1 MGEAGLLRTLRAVR
15 GVGAPDAMKQCEMIG
30 SMAGAS
36 DTVVR
41 FGPFELDLL
50 RRELRTSAGPVPLG
64 SRAFD
69 TLAELVRCHGQT
81 VDRAA
86 LIRVVWPGRVVEENN
101 LTQAIA
107 ALRRALAR
115 ETGMAGCIVTVA
127 GRGYRF
133 VAPLQHARS
142 GCRYAVAVMPLRC
155 VGDART
161 APADLA
167 DALVAALST
176 KTKSPVRS
184 LAAAA
189 ALPPDLDGAEAG
201 RRLAATHVVE
211 GSVHATGGHTR
222 VHLRIIETHSGIAC
236 WSHAFERVDEASV
249 DTIAEA
255 LSRALPAESTVPRM
269 SPIERRR
276 RDSMAETPMA

>member
-1 MGEAGLLRTLRAVR
+1 MVEAGHLRTLRAIR
-15 GVGAPDAMKQCEMIG
+15 GVGAPDAMKQCEMIE

-50 RRELRTSAGPVPLG
+50 RRELRTSAGPVRLG
-64 SRAFD
+64 ARAFD

-81 VDRAA
+81 VERAA
-86 LIRVVWPGRVVEENN
+86 LMQAVWPGRIVEENN

-115 ETGMAGCIVTVA
+115 EPGMAGCILTVA

-155 VGDART
+155 IGDACT

-176 KTKSPVRS
+176 RTKSPVRS

-189 ALPPDLDGAEAG
+189 ALPSDLDGAEAG

-211 GSVHATGGHTR
+211 GSVHAAGSRAR

-236 WSHAFERVDEASV
+236 WSQAFEHVDGTSV
-249 DTIAEA
+249 DIIAEA
-255 LSRALPAESTVPRM
+255 LSRALPAESTVP
-269 SPIERRR
+269 PALPLERRR
-276 RDSMAETPMA
+276 RGSSVETHTA